1 MIFAFFLLKD
11 IRKAYSGG
19 VLDIDS
25 FSSAVL
31 EDCKTAA
38 RNILEVTVSELNIQ
52 IRDNKAVR
60 K

>member
-1 MIFAFFLLKD
+1 MIP
-11 IRKAYSGG
+11 
-19 VLDIDS
+19 

-52 IRDNKAVR
+52 IRDDKAVR